1 MKNFYKFNLLINKT
15 TQKKFNK
22 LSILYQIN
30 TLNNKKIKL
39 VTQFNLKLLI
49 KLKNGDI

>member
-1 MKNFYKFNLLINKT
+1 MKSFYKFNLLILQINK
-15 TQKKFNK
+15 KKFNK

-30 TLNNKKIKL
+30 SLNNKKIKL

-49 KLKNGDI
+49 KF